1 MVDTSVRA
9 DSVHATIY
17 NNLMFYDSYD
27 AGRYVPGVI
36 VGVIPSGKK
45 QNGAVPTVLTTDL
58 IRTARDVFVVY
69 LEAPTVFKLFITA
82 PGFHEEHYVWLEPN
96 KHYDLMQLCGSYYME
111 GSDFQDLYEME
122 NLHCRTW
129 YPEGSK

>member
-1 MVDTSVRA
+1 MADASVLE
-9 DSVHATIY
+9 DSVHATIT
-17 NNLMFYDSYD
+17 NDLMFYASYD
-27 AGRYVPGVI
+27 TGRYVPGVI
-36 VGVIPSGKK
+36 VGLIPAGKK
-45 QNGAVPTVLTTDL
+45 VNGAVPSILTKDL
-58 IRTARDVFVVY
+58 IRTSRDVFAVY

-82 PGFHEEHYVWLEPN
+82 PGFHEEHYVWLKPN
-96 KHYDLMQLCGSYYME
+96 THYHLMQLCGAYYML